1 MKNLLPIHPSH
12 EFVCCNFIFSYKGF
26 LSGKW
31 KGSQIIPRIRWIR
44 AILGSS
50 YHPAKTQRLA
60 GERLFL
66 SANPKNNL
74 RFSAR
79 SVSSLPLLH
88 PTLAVLGE
96 RARMFPSP
104 TPRLLSSLVYN
115 LPLLILSLMSHQ
127 DIPWDLTWPFMWLWC
142 LILQRQFQVFSNNS
156 CPLNVKIG
164 TI

>member
-1 MKNLLPIHPSH
+1 MNLYVAI
-12 EFVCCNFIFSYKGF
+12 SYFHTRDFEVVNEKEARSSLELGE
-26 LSGKW
+26 S
-31 KGSQIIPRIRWIR
+31 

-50 YHPAKTQRLA
+50 HHPAKTQRLA

-66 SANPKNNL
+66 SANPKDNL
-74 RFSAR
+74 RFSAH

-115 LPLLILSLMSHQ
+115 LPFLILSLMSHQ
-127 DIPWDLTWPFMWLWC
+127 DIPWDLT
-142 LILQRQFQVFSNNS
+142 
-156 CPLNVKIG
+156 
-164 TI
+164 